1 MTFNKWAGS
10 ILAALLVMFGLRT
23 LMHEM
28 KSEAALTKPGY
39 EVLVKDEAAAPSD
52 APVVVV
58 KLAEVL
64 PKATAEV
71 GQAAFK
77 PCSTCHTVVKD
88 GPNKVGP
95 NLFGILTRAKG
106 SHEGFAYSAAMKEK
120 GGNWGYEELY
130 AFLAGPKAYVPG
142 TKMSFAGLKKPEDRA
157 AVIMY
162 LRTLA
167 DTPVP
172 LPQ

>member
-39 EVLVKDEAAAPSD
+39 DIVVKEDAGAAPD
-52 APVVVV
+52 VPVVQV

-64 PKATAEV
+64 PKATADA

-77 PCSTCHTVVKD
+77 PCMTCHTVVKD

-95 NLFGILTRAKG
+95 NLFGILNRPKAA
-106 SHEGFAYSAAMKEK
+106 HEGFAYSAAMKEK
-120 GGNWGYEELY
+120 GGNWGYEDLY

-167 DTPVP
+167 DTPSP

>member
-10 ILAALLVMFGLRT
+10 FLAALLVMFGLRT
-23 LMHEM
+23 LLHEM
-28 KSEAALTKPGY
+28 KSEAALVKPGY
-39 EVLVKDEAAAPSD
+39 D
-52 APVVVV
+52 VVV
-58 KLAEVL
+58 KEDAGATPDVPVVLVALSEVL
-64 PKATAEV
+64 PKATADE
-71 GQAAFK
+71 GKTAFK
-77 PCSTCHTVVKD
+77 PCSTCHTVDKG

-95 NLFGILTRAKG
+95 NLFGILTRAKA

-120 GGNWGYEELY
+120 GGNWGFDDLY

-172 LPQ
+172 LP